1 MNGRSPSETKAQPAT
16 LRSRLR
22 EATAGAIIDAAEEI
36 FSDKGLATA
45 HMNEIA
51 TKAGVAV
58 GTLYNHFEDRDTL
71 LAALIETRRA
81 ELLEVMDEFLAQP
94 PSGDFR
100 TDLTALVHLM
110 GGFFERHRRFHVI
123 MHRLEW
129 GLHQGNFP
137 ATAACAPQMKREMHA
152 RIDKLIKRG
161 LKQKVLRA
169 QLADYYAYLLM
180 GLFRSIRLQQLES
193 TANTPFPLDEV
204 VQFFMEGAGV

>member
-1 MNGRSPSETKAQPAT
+1 MNARSPSDTKTPS

-22 EATAGAIIDAAEEI
+22 EATALAILDAAEEI
-36 FSDKGLATA
+36 FADKGLTAA

-51 TKAGVAV
+51 AKAGVAV
-58 GTLYNHFEDRDTL
+58 GTLYNHFEDRDAL
-71 LAALIETRRA
+71 LSALITTRRG
-81 ELLEVMDEFLAQP
+81 ELLEVMDEFLALP

-100 TDLTALVHLM
+100 TDLTALVHHM
-110 GGFFERHRRFHVI
+110 GQFFERHRRFHVI

-137 ATAACAPQMKREMHA
+137 ATAACAPQMKSDMHG

-161 LKQKVLRA
+161 LKQKVLRP

-193 TANTPFPLDEV
+193 NSDAPFPLDEV
-204 VQFFMEGAGV
+204 VRFFMEGAGV

>member
-1 MNGRSPSETKAQPAT
+1 MNARSPSETKAQS

-22 EATAGAIIDAAEEI
+22 EATTSAIIDAAEEL
-36 FSDKGLATA
+36 FADKGLAAA

-51 TKAGVAV
+51 AKAGVAV
-58 GTLYNHFEDRDTL
+58 GTLYNHFEDRDAL
-71 LAALIETRRA
+71 LSALIETRRA

-100 TDLTALVHLM
+100 TDLTALVQRM

-129 GLHQGNFP
+129 GLHTGNFP
-137 ATAACAPQMKREMHA
+137 ATAACAPEMKKEMHA
-152 RIDKLIKRG
+152 RLDKLIRRG
-161 LKQKVLRA
+161 LKQKVLRP

-180 GLFRSIRLQQLES
+180 GLFRSIRLQQLENAVES
-193 TANTPFPLDEV
+193 PFPLDEV